1 MISAFANTMKIPEL
15 RQRIMFT
22 LAMIFIVR
30 IGCAIVLPGV
40 DASVLR
46 EAFANTGEQNNAL
59 MALMNVFSGGG
70 LTNCAIFALGIMPYI
85 SASIMMQLL
94 TAVVPKLSKLARE
107 DGGRQKI
114 NMYTRYAAIILSVFQ
129 AGMLAKSLANNG
141 PWCMFVK
148 QQG

>member
-46 EAFANTGEQNNAL
+46 EAFANTG
-59 MALMNVFSGGG
+59 
-70 LTNCAIFALGIMPYI
+70 
-85 SASIMMQLL
+85 
-94 TAVVPKLSKLARE
+94 
-107 DGGRQKI
+107 
-114 NMYTRYAAIILSVFQ
+114 
-129 AGMLAKSLANNG
+129 
-141 PWCMFVK
+141 
-148 QQG
+148 